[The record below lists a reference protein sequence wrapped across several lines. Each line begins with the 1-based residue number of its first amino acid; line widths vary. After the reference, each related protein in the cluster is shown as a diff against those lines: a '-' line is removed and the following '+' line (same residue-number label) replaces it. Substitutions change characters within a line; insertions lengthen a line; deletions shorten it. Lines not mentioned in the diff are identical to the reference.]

1 MEAIVQLKPLANT
14 GVAIPEIGLG
24 VWKYRGGVEP
34 LRRGIELGAFLIDT
48 AEMYR
53 TEDVVGQAVKGIR
66 EKVFIATKVSGSHLR
81 HDDVLRAAEA
91 SLRELETDYIDL
103 YQVHWPNS
111 SVPIKE
117 TMRALETLVDRK
129 QVKYIGVSNFSTRE
143 LREAQAALLHYP
155 IVSNQVLYN
164 LNDREIE
171 RDLLPYCQKHD
182 VTIIAYTPLDDGRLA
197 AKSRWRRGRAMKTLE
212 EVAGQVQKTLAQVA
226 LNWCFSRPN
235 VIAIPK
241 SDSVAR
247 TEENC
252 WASGWRLTQ
261 AQVQQLDEAFS

>member
-1 MEAIVQLKPLANT
+1 MELKRLGNT
-14 GVAIPEIGLG
+14 GVMVPEIGLG

-34 LRRGIELGAFLIDT
+34 LHRGIELGAFLIDT

-66 EKVFIATKVSGSHLR
+66 DRVFIATKVSGSHLR
-81 HDDVLRAAEA
+81 HDEVLRAAEA
-91 SLRELETDYIDL
+91 SLRQLRTDSIDL

-111 SVPIKE
+111 RVPIKE
-117 TMRALETLVDRK
+117 TMRAMETLVDRGL
-129 QVKYIGVSNFSTRE
+129 VKYIGVSNFSVSD
-143 LREAQAALLHYP
+143 LREAQAAMSKYP

-164 LNDREIE
+164 LNSRDIE
-171 RDLLPYCQKHD
+171 QDLLPYCQQPN
-182 VTIIAYTPLDDGRLA
+182 VTVIAYTPLDDGRLA
-197 AKSRWRRGRAMKTLE
+197 TTSRFRRSRGMRALE
-212 EVAGQVQKTLAQVA
+212 QIAAEVQKTLAQVA
-226 LNWCFSRPN
+226 LNWCTARPH

-252 WASGWRLTQ
+252 RASGWRLSR
-261 AQVQQLDEAFS
+261 AQIRLLDEAFA

>member
-1 MEAIVQLKPLANT
+1 MELRPLGNT
-14 GVAIPEIGLG
+14 KVRVPEIGVG

-66 EKVFIATKVSGSHLR
+66 DQVFIATKVSGGHLR
-81 HDDVLRAAEA
+81 YDDVLRAAEA
-91 SLRELETDYIDL
+91 SLHELETDFIDL
-103 YQVHWPNS
+103 YQIHWPNS

-117 TMRALETLVDRK
+117 TMRAMETLVDRGL
-129 QVKYIGVSNFSTRE
+129 VKHIGVSNFSVGQ
-143 LREAQAALLHYP
+143 LRAAQAAMTKHP
-155 IVSNQVLYN
+155 VVSNQVLYN
-164 LNDREIE
+164 LNSREIE
-171 RDLLPYCQKHD
+171 DDLLPYCQQQN

-197 AKSRWRRGRAMKTLE
+197 VKSRFRRRQGMKVLE
-212 EVAGQVQKTLAQVA
+212 EVAAQVQKTLAQVA
-226 LNWCFSRPN
+226 LNWCTAHPN

-252 WASGWRLTQ
+252 GASGWRLSKEQ
-261 AQVQQLDEAFS
+261 MQRLDEAFA

>member
-1 MEAIVQLKPLANT
+1 MELKPLGNT
-14 GVAIPEIGLG
+14 GVMVPEIGLG

-53 TEDVVGQAVKGIR
+53 TEDAVGQAVKDIR
-66 EKVFIATKVSGSHLR
+66 DQVFIATKVSGGHLR

-91 SLRELETDYIDL
+91 SLRQLQTSFIDL

-111 SVPIKE
+111 YVPIKE
-117 TMRALETLVDRK
+117 TMRAMETLVDRGL
-129 QVKYIGVSNFSTRE
+129 VKYIGVSNFSVSE
-143 LREAQAALLHYP
+143 LRAAQAAMSKSP

-164 LNDREIE
+164 LNSREIE
-171 RDLLPYCQKHD
+171 RDLLPYCQQHN
-182 VTIIAYTPLDDGRLA
+182 VTVIAYTPLDDGRLA
-197 AKSRWRRGRAMKTLE
+197 TPSRFRRNRGMKVLQQIAAE
-212 EVAGQVQKTLAQVA
+212 VQKTLAQVA
-226 LNWCFSRPN
+226 LNWCTARSQ

-241 SDSVAR
+241 SDSVTR

-252 WASGWRLTQ
+252 LASGWRLSH
-261 AQVQQLDEAFS
+261 AQIQRLDEAFA

>member
-1 MEAIVQLKPLANT
+1 MELKRLGNT
-14 GVAIPEIGLG
+14 GIMVPEIGLG

-66 EKVFIATKVSGSHLR
+66 DRVFIATKVSGSHLR
-81 HDDVLRAAEA
+81 HDEVLRAAEA
-91 SLRELETDYIDL
+91 SLRQLRTDSIDL

-111 SVPIKE
+111 RVPIKE
-117 TMRALETLVDRK
+117 TMRAMETLVDRGL
-129 QVKYIGVSNFSTRE
+129 VKYIGVSNFSVSE
-143 LREAQAALLHYP
+143 LREAQAAMSKYP

-164 LNDREIE
+164 LNSRDIE
-171 RDLLPYCQKHD
+171 QDLLSYCQQYN

-197 AKSRWRRGRAMKTLE
+197 TTSRFRRSQGMRALE
-212 EVAGQVQKTLAQVA
+212 QVATEVQKTLAQVA
-226 LNWCFSRPN
+226 LNWCTSRPRA
-235 VIAIPK
+235 IAIPK

-252 WASGWRLTQ
+252 RASGWRLS
-261 AQVQQLDEAFS
+261 QVQIRLLDEAFA